1 MFRSIPLA
9 IAATCLAL
17 PALACQGFEAHD
29 AYARTSG
36 PTAQSG
42 AAFMVLHNGG
52 DQDCHIA
59 DVRSDVSARTELHT
73 HSEDAQGVM
82 RMLPIEGGI
91 ALPAGA
97 DHAMERGADHVMFLG
112 LNGPLEQ
119 GTTFPVTFV
128 FADGTESTVT
138 ITVDSERRPEAG
150 GHDHSQMQG
159 HGHGQM
165 QGHGQSHAAAGSDED
180 QIRAV
185 MMAQFD
191 RPDAPLT
198 VAPVVIEGETAMA
211 GWAQDGRGGRALLR
225 RDAEGWYIAMCAG
238 APLLDQATLHA
249 QGLGHGAA
257 TLIAAM
263 RRAESGGGFDSSIF
277 DGFEDVLVFD
287 RQSSHGQA
295 HGH

>member
-9 IAATCLAL
+9 ALAACLSL

-42 AAFMVLHNGG
+42 AAFMVLHNRG
-52 DQDCHIA
+52 DQDCQIT
-59 DVRSDVSARTELHT
+59 DVRSGVSARTELHT

-82 RMLPIEGGI
+82 RMLRIEGGI
-91 ALPAGA
+91 ALPAGS

-119 GTTFPVTFV
+119 GTAFPVTFV
-128 FADGTESTVT
+128 FADGAESTVT
-138 ITVDSERRPEAG
+138 VTVDSERRPEAG

-159 HGHGQM
+159 HG
-165 QGHGQSHAAAGSDED
+165 QSHAAAAQSDED

-238 APLLDQATLHA
+238 APLLDQATLQA

-277 DGFEDVLVFD
+277 DGFEEVLVFE
-287 RQSSHGQA
+287 RQSGHGHGQA